1 MYKEISKELKASL
14 FQRIKSPFFG
24 SFLIGLLIFNYR
36 YILVLLS
43 TKSIED
49 KFHFIDNYKTSII
62 INIPYFDFICI
73 KDIYLSTTLY
83 PFIFALI
90 SIAIFPYFE
99 RYISMPIWK
108 KHQNKLKEQY
118 AKLEKEE
125 ILLGS
130 ERDKYL
136 NEILNIRKEKNN
148 LVEELANIDLVNQ
161 NKIEKAIQDKKEEF
175 IQQKKILNADFE
187 VSLKAKANEVANQKN
202 EEIKLLAE
210 QLEQDKILMQ
220 ESIDKH
226 YAEIENRNAEI
237 INLKNKLIEYEQK
250 LDKLKKYEKED
261 NKKNELLELRK
272 KEILKDFSIDEINFL
287 ETIYKFDLK
296 DVIALSDWIDA
307 MMNVNN
313 SLKRIT
319 MQKIL
324 DDLIKKGFFTKN
336 QGSYIFYTDNLK
348 NLLNSAF
355 NEQEN

>member
-83 PFIFALI
+83 PFLFALI

-99 RYISMPIWK
+99 RYIAMPIWK
-108 KHQNKLKEQY
+108 KHQNKIKEQY

-136 NEILNIRKEKNN
+136 NEILNIRKEKNQ
-148 LVEELANIDLVNQ
+148 LVEELTNIDLATKK
-161 NKIEKAIQDKKEEF
+161 KIDKAIEDKEEEFKKEKERL
-175 IQQKKILNADFE
+175 QADYE
-187 VSLKAKANEVANQKN
+187 
-202 EEIKLLAE
+202 
-210 QLEQDKILMQ
+210 
-220 ESIDKH
+220 
-226 YAEIENRNAEI
+226 
-237 INLKNKLIEYEQK
+237 INLKARADEIKNQKDEEIEKLNITINENKTLMENLIDNHSAEIKNKDKENIKLQNQLLEYAK
-250 LDKLKKYEKED
+250 NMDKLQKYEDEHH
-261 NKKNELLELRK
+261 KKNELLELQK

-287 ETIYKFDLK
+287 ETIYQYNIK
-296 DVIALSDWIDA
+296 DKTNNSLFVDEV
-307 MMNVNN
+307 VNSSK
-313 SLKRIT
+313 SLKRIIVE
-319 MQKIL
+319 KIL
-324 DDLIKKGFFTKN
+324 DTLIEKGLFEENDF
-336 QGSYIFYTDNLK
+336 GSIFYTDKLK
-348 NLLNSAF
+348 NILDSAF
-355 NEQEN
+355 NK